1 MAWAQ
6 DFDGLALRDV
16 VAINLGSRAQWT
28 SLSGIVVAARADY
41 QEIELALPRPPD
53 DTGLLAPGTFVRVRR
68 DTGPSTRAQVIAI
81 HPGRVHV
88 VVVRALGTVSNDQ
101 NQRAYHRVPI
111 TVQPVTLVARTGDK
125 TVGAQ
130 GWITDLSGG
139 GARLTVSVKVERG
152 DVVLLRFTL
161 PDSTERLAVRAE
173 VAWSQPLRGE
183 QQHQVGVRFVDL
195 PDGQRD
201 SIVRGVFQAEMALRQ
216 LTTPTH
222 RAG

>member
-16 VAINLGSRAQWT
+16 VAINLGSRTEWT
-28 SLSGIVVAARADY
+28 SLSGIVVALGTDY
-41 QEIELALPRPPD
+41 QEIELALPRPPED
-53 DTGLLAPGTFVRVRR
+53 PNLLAPGTFVRVRR
-68 DTGPSTRAQVIAI
+68 DAGPSTRAQVIAVQ
-81 HPGRVHV
+81 PGRIHV
-88 VVVRALGTVSNDQ
+88 VVVRALGNVTTDQ
-101 NQRAYHRVPI
+101 NHRAFHRVPI
-111 TVQPVTLVARTGDK
+111 TVQPVTLVVQTGDR

-139 GARLTVSVKVERG
+139 GARLTVPLKVERG

-161 PDSTERLAVRAE
+161 PDSSERLAVRAE
-173 VAWSQPLRGE
+173 VAWTQPLRGE
-183 QQHQVGVRFVDL
+183 QQHQMGVRFVSV

-216 LTTPTH
+216 LTAPAH

>member
-16 VAINLGSRAQWT
+16 VAINLGTRTEWT
-28 SLSGIVVAARADY
+28 SLSGIVVALRADY
-41 QEIELALPRPPD
+41 QELELALPRPPD
-53 DTGLLAPGTFVRVRR
+53 DPGLLAPGTFVRVRR
-68 DTGPSTRAQVIAI
+68 DSGPSTRAQVIAVQA
-81 HPGRVHV
+81 GRVHV
-88 VVVRALGTVSNDQ
+88 VVVRALGNVISEQ
-101 NQRAYHRVPI
+101 NSRAFHRVPI
-111 TVQPVTLVARTGDK
+111 TVQPVTLVVQSDGR

-139 GARLTVSVKVERG
+139 GARLTVPLKVERG

-173 VAWSQPLRGE
+173 VAWTESLRGE
-183 QQHQVGVRFVDL
+183 QQHQMGVRFVSV
-195 PDGQRD
+195 PDGLRD

-216 LTTPTH
+216 LSAPSH